1 MARRSGSVRMGPISL
16 FALVIIVCLAVM
28 AVLALVTAHAAL
40 ARSERQAASVSAL
53 YINERAGQELLA
65 SLDGELAALREADA
79 DRDDALDRLS
89 RTLPELAADAADAA
103 AATDTTAD
111 TQAPAVELTAVDSE
125 TATVSVRL
133 VADDARALDIQ
144 IGITDD
150 LTCEVLAWKASALW
164 TEDTSD
170 TVWQGPA

>member
-1 MARRSGSVRMGPISL
+1 MARRGGSVRMGPISL

-40 ARSERQAASVSAL
+40 ARSERQAASVSAR

-65 SLDGELAALREADA
+65 SLDGELADLREADA
-79 DRDDALDRLS
+79 DRDEALARLS
-89 RTLPELAADAADAA
+89 RTLTQLAADAADAA
-103 AATDTTAD
+103 AATDTAAD
-111 TQAPAVELTAVDSE
+111 AQAPTVELAAVDSAA
-125 TATVSVRL
+125 ATVSVRL
-133 VADDARALDIQ
+133 VADNARALDIQ

-150 LTCEVLAWKASALW
+150 LACEILAWKASALW

>member
-28 AVLALVTAHAAL
+28 SVLALVTAHAAL

-65 SLDGELAALREADA
+65 SLDGELADLREADA
-79 DRDDALDRLS
+79 DRDETLARLS
-89 RTLPELAADAADAA
+89 RALPELTADAADAA
-103 AATDTTAD
+103 AATDTATD
-111 TQAPAVELTAVDSE
+111 TQAPAVEIAAVDRA
-125 TATVSVRL
+125 TATVSVRF

-150 LTCEVLAWKASALW
+150 LACKVLAWKASALW

>member
-40 ARSERQAASVSAL
+40 ARSERQATSVSAL

-65 SLDGELAALREADA
+65 SLDGELANLREADA
-79 DRDDALDRLS
+79 DRDEALARLS
-89 RTLPELAADAADAA
+89 RILPELAADAADAA
-103 AATDTTAD
+103 AATDTAAD
-111 TQAPAVELTAVDSE
+111 AQAPTVELAAVDSAA
-125 TATVSVRL
+125 ATVSVRL
-133 VADDARALDIQ
+133 VAGNARALDIQ

-150 LTCEVLAWKASALW
+150 LACEVLAWKASTLW
-164 TEDTSD
+164 IEDTSD